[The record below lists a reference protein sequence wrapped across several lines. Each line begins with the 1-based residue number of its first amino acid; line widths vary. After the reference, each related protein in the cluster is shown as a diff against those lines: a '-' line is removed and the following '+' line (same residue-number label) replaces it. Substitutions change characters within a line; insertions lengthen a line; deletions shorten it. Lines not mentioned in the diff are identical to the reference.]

1 MSSTAIFT
9 SNAMAC
15 RRAFIA
21 DISSTLTAP
30 PPAPPIIVE
39 NPREERTVVTG
50 NVVTTK
56 EKVNS
61 VENVPVQ
68 KDNISKR
75 VLRALLSE
83 CDYFEVMKEETP
95 MVYDNLKDKLKFFQP
110 AFHSTT
116 PEGLNTR
123 LTFLQQCMRPGD
135 TIPVVKGDDSGGKPI
150 LEYNN
155 ATNTAFGAPPVLVLR
170 VGDFYN
176 TKIIPTS
183 LSLAY
188 ENLDINPEGIGIQ
201 PMIAKVTMAFNFVG
215 GSGLKESVDKLQNAL
230 TFNYYANT
238 EIYDDR
244 ADSTDL
250 SYKVIDKDFIQSSAL
265 SNVPPPT
272 INDAKPNDALSNES
286 TIGTII
292 TNNISESGQTGNIS
306 YETFMDKLVGETQN
320 YFNIVVS
327 KNKEVTTQYNNA
339 LRQQWML
346 ERNYTK
352 GVMTVTAG
360 PSNVNLFGKPYNFG
374 KRIDE
379 IFLNL
384 LKEIKSKDEAF
395 LQFISNP
402 SKNFSSRLINQVK
415 ENYTNIVNTKKGSYQ
430 NALTTIIQTIVGVQQ
445 NYVGYLARANT
456 VLYSEPTLPDS
467 VTGGTDGSQQKNGNV
482 RSFILF
488 STTEVKPIPQVS
500 IDTLSE
506 LADDVTKISN
516 NIQEFNGIVS
526 TETSFQFSGI
536 NYKGT
541 LVFPVETPY
550 SFPGNEKVFVPFSRN
565 QTYINL
571 SPTSTFQN
579 TTFKMVY
586 MIISDDV
593 VDAKKYET
601 FKTAM
606 IGNILGNTGIIGNGA
621 DNLSEVFDAYW
632 DKIAKPLFIEENKIT
647 EAFISYMEKEKL
659 EPFLKYTPFP
669 SKKRIF
675 TYTTEGAGGDGQV
688 KLIKSLG
695 ATQNQNTNN
704 QTWNDV
710 DDSLFISK
718 VNFN

>member
-1 MSSTAIFT
+1 
-9 SNAMAC
+9 
-15 RRAFIA
+15 
-21 DISSTLTAP
+21 
-30 PPAPPIIVE
+30 
-39 NPREERTVVTG
+39 
-50 NVVTTK
+50 
-56 EKVNS
+56 
-61 VENVPVQ
+61 
-68 KDNISKR
+68 
-75 VLRALLSE
+75 
-83 CDYFEVMKEETP
+83 
-95 MVYDNLKDKLKFFQP
+95 
-110 AFHSTT
+110 
-116 PEGLNTR
+116 
-123 LTFLQQCMRPGD
+123 
-135 TIPVVKGDDSGGKPI
+135 
-150 LEYNN
+150 
-155 ATNTAFGAPPVLVLR
+155 
-170 VGDFYN
+170 
-176 TKIIPTS
+176 
-183 LSLAY
+183 
-188 ENLDINPEGIGIQ
+188 
-201 PMIAKVTMAFNFVG
+201 MIAKVTMAFNFVG

-244 ADSTDL
+244 ADSTDS
-250 SYKVIDKDFIQSSAL
+250 SYKVIDKEFIQSSAL

-272 INDAKPNDALSNES
+272 INDAKPNDALNNES

-292 TNNISESGQTGNIS
+292 TNNISETGQTGNIT
-306 YETFMDKLVGETQN
+306 YQTFMDKFVGETQN
-320 YFNIVVS
+320 YFNSVVN

-379 IFLNL
+379 IFSNL

-415 ENYTNIVNTKKGSYQ
+415 ENYTNIINTKKGSYQ

-467 VTGGTDGSQQKNGNV
+467 ITGGTDGSQQKNGNV

-488 STTEVKPIPQVS
+488 STTEVDSSSQGAT
-500 IDTLSE
+500 DTLSE
-506 LADDVTKISN
+506 LAGDVTKISN

-526 TETSFQFSGI
+526 TETNFQFSGI

-571 SPTSTFQN
+571 SPTSTFQD

-704 QTWNDV
+704 QTWND
-710 DDSLFISK
+710 DEDSLFISK

>member
-1 MSSTAIFT
+1 
-9 SNAMAC
+9 
-15 RRAFIA
+15 
-21 DISSTLTAP
+21 
-30 PPAPPIIVE
+30 
-39 NPREERTVVTG
+39 
-50 NVVTTK
+50 
-56 EKVNS
+56 
-61 VENVPVQ
+61 
-68 KDNISKR
+68 
-75 VLRALLSE
+75 
-83 CDYFEVMKEETP
+83 
-95 MVYDNLKDKLKFFQP
+95 
-110 AFHSTT
+110 
-116 PEGLNTR
+116 
-123 LTFLQQCMRPGD
+123 
-135 TIPVVKGDDSGGKPI
+135 
-150 LEYNN
+150 
-155 ATNTAFGAPPVLVLR
+155 
-170 VGDFYN
+170 
-176 TKIIPTS
+176 
-183 LSLAY
+183 
-188 ENLDINPEGIGIQ
+188 
-201 PMIAKVTMAFNFVG
+201 
-215 GSGLKESVDKLQNAL
+215 
-230 TFNYYANT
+230 
-238 EIYDDR
+238 
-244 ADSTDL
+244 
-250 SYKVIDKDFIQSSAL
+250 
-265 SNVPPPT
+265 
-272 INDAKPNDALSNES
+272 
-286 TIGTII
+286 
-292 TNNISESGQTGNIS
+292 
-306 YETFMDKLVGETQN
+306 
-320 YFNIVVS
+320 
-327 KNKEVTTQYNNA
+327 
-339 LRQQWML
+339 
-346 ERNYTK
+346 
-352 GVMTVTAG
+352 MTVGAG
-360 PSNVNLFGKPYNFG
+360 DGIYTEKKVDLFGKPYNFG

-379 IFLNL
+379 IFSDL

-415 ENYTNIVNTKKGSYQ
+415 ENYTNIINTKKGSYQ

-467 VTGGTDGSQQKNGNV
+467 ITGGTDGSQQKNGNV

-488 STTEVKPIPQVS
+488 STTEVDSSSQGAT
-500 IDTLSE
+500 DTLSE
-506 LADDVTKISN
+506 LAGDVTKISN

-526 TETSFQFSGI
+526 TETNFQFSGI

-571 SPTSTFQN
+571 SPTSTFQD

-647 EAFISYMEKEKL
+647 EGFISYMEKEKL
-659 EPFLKYTPFP
+659 QPFLKYTPFP

-675 TYTTEGAGGDGQV
+675 TYTTEGAGSDGQV

-704 QTWNDV
+704 QTWND
-710 DDSLFISK
+710 DEDSLFISK